1 MKKDRKNIILQALAS
16 MLEERNLSKI
26 TTASLAKKSSITE
39 AALYRHFPSKRSIY
53 AELFSFCDNA
63 IFTKCNELKKDKMT
77 SKEKV
82 KNAFMFF
89 MIFVEKNK
97 GFARLLSR
105 EALSSDEQNVS
116 DNVNQF
122 YERFELVLRQM
133 LKEDDGNLRTQP
145 GISAQLI
152 ITTLEGNIGRYIR
165 SKFKESPSTYIE
177 NVWNL
182 LSISIFKINLYFHL
196 KIIQN
201 KNYLWILYLSRL

>member
-1 MKKDRKNIILQALAS
+1 MKKDRKNIILQSLAS

-26 TTASLAKKSSITE
+26 TTASLAEKSKITE

-53 AELFSFCDNA
+53 AELFSFCDDS
-63 IFTKCNELKKDKMT
+63 IFSKCNDIKK
-77 SKEKV
+77 SKLSSREKV

-89 MIFVEKNK
+89 MLFIEKNK

-116 DNVNQF
+116 DSVNQF
-122 YERFELVLRQM
+122 YERFELVLRQI
-133 LKEDDGNLRTQP
+133 LKEDDSNLRTQP

-165 SKFKESPSTYIE
+165 SKFKDSPSNYIE
-177 NVWNL
+177 NVWDL
-182 LSISIFKINLYFHL
+182 LSISVFKN
-196 KIIQN
+196 
-201 KNYLWILYLSRL
+201 

>member
-1 MKKDRKNIILQALAS
+1 MKKDRKNIILQALAG

-26 TTASLAKKSSITE
+26 TTASLAEKSKITE

-63 IFTKCNELKKDKMT
+63 IFTKCNELKKEKMS

-89 MIFVEKNK
+89 MIFIEKNK

-105 EALSSDEQNVS
+105 EALTSDEQNVT

-122 YERFELVLRQM
+122 YERLELVLRQI
-133 LKEDDGNLRTQP
+133 LKEDDSNLRTQA

-152 ITTLEGNIGRYIR
+152 ITALEGNIGRYIR
-165 SKFKESPSTYIE
+165 SKFKDSPSTYIE
-177 NVWNL
+177 NVWGL
-182 LSISIFKINLYFHL
+182 ISISIFKD
-196 KIIQN
+196 
-201 KNYLWILYLSRL
+201 

>member
-26 TTASLAKKSSITE
+26 TTASLAEKSKITE

-63 IFTKCNELKKDKMT
+63 IFTKCNELKKEKMS

-89 MIFVEKNK
+89 MIFIEKNK

-105 EALSSDEQNVS
+105 EALTSDEQNVT

-122 YERFELVLRQM
+122 YERLELVLRQI
-133 LKEDDGNLRTQP
+133 LKEDDSNLRTQA

-152 ITTLEGNIGRYIR
+152 ITALEGNIGRYIR
-165 SKFKESPSTYIE
+165 SKFKDSPSTYIE
-177 NVWNL
+177 NVWGL
-182 LSISIFKINLYFHL
+182 ISISIFKD
-196 KIIQN
+196 
-201 KNYLWILYLSRL
+201 

>member
-1 MKKDRKNIILQALAS
+1 MKKDRKNIILQSLAS

-26 TTASLAKKSSITE
+26 TTASLAEKSKITE

-53 AELFSFCDNA
+53 AELFSFCDDS
-63 IFTKCNELKKDKMT
+63 IFSKCNEIKKSKLS

-89 MIFVEKNK
+89 MFFIEKNK

-116 DNVNQF
+116 DSVNQF
-122 YERFELVLRQM
+122 YERFELVLRQI
-133 LKEDDGNLRTQP
+133 LKEDDSNLRTQP

-165 SKFKESPSTYIE
+165 SKFKDSPSNYIE
-177 NVWNL
+177 NVWDL
-182 LSISIFKINLYFHL
+182 LSISVFK
-196 KIIQN
+196 
-201 KNYLWILYLSRL
+201 S